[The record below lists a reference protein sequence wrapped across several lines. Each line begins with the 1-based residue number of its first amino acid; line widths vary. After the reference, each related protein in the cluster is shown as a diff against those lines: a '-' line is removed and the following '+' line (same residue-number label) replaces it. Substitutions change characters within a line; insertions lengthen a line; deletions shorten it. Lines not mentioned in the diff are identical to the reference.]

1 MTEPAR
7 MVRVGVVQAAQAF
20 LQRSASVDR
29 ACDYIADAGR
39 SGIQLL
45 AFPEGFV
52 PAHPL
57 WYHFLPASSPQSV
70 ELASRL
76 FENAVEVPGPD
87 VGRMC
92 DAAAKAGV
100 NVVIGVCERLP
111 DTSGTLYNTQLFID
125 DRGRLLGRHRKI
137 TPTLGERLVHTGGA
151 GDGLSVHQTSAGR
164 VSGLICGENSNP
176 LAACALAAEG
186 TQIHVASWPNHFAQG
201 EHRPLDLVQM
211 VSRGVAYSMGAFVL
225 NACGTIS
232 PEIAQ
237 ELSTDNPAAAAFLAD
252 RSKGGG
258 SVIVGPDSTIV
269 AGPMDGS
276 EEGIL
281 SADIDLRQCVKAKHI
296 HDYIGHYNRP
306 DIFRLTVN
314 RSANNLVERVEDD
327 ATSGTPPSESSE
339 QMMDDRQPSTSN
351 GSHG

>member
-1 MTEPAR
+1 MTEPTY

-29 ACDYIADAGR
+29 ACAYITDAGR
-39 SGIQLL
+39 SGVQLL
-45 AFPEGFV
+45 AFPEGFI

-57 WYHFLPASSPQSV
+57 WYHFLPASSPRSV

-87 VGRMC
+87 VDRLC
-92 DAAAKAGV
+92 DAAAKARV

-125 DRGRLLGRHRKI
+125 DRGTVLGRHRKI
-137 TPTLGERLVHTGGA
+137 TPTLGERLVHTGGG
-151 GDGLSVHQTSAGR
+151 GDGLAVHQTSAGR

-176 LAACALAAEG
+176 LAACALAADG

-201 EHRPLDLVQM
+201 EHRPLELVQM

-232 PEIAQ
+232 SEIAE
-237 ELSTDNPAAAAFLAD
+237 ELSPDDPAAAAFLAD

-258 SVIVGPDSTIV
+258 SVIVAPDSTIV
-269 AGPMDGS
+269 AGPLAGS

-296 HDYIGHYNRP
+296 HDYVGHYNRP
-306 DIFRLTVN
+306 DIFKLVVN
-314 RSANNLVERVEDD
+314 RSTNNLVERVEND
-327 ATSGTPPSESSE
+327 AASGISPSEAHDQMIDDGQSSTLS
-339 QMMDDRQPSTSN
+339 R
-351 GSHG
+351 SHG